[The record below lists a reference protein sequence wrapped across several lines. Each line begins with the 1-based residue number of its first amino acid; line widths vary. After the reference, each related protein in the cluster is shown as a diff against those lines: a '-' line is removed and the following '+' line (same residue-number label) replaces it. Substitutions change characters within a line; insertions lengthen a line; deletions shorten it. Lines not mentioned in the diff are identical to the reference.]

1 MSTSLDTLRDRP
13 VRRRRPQL
21 NGITRYVLMRLLG
34 MAAVMFLVLTI
45 VFLIVRVTPGDPAAI
60 MLGPDA
66 SADDVAHLRSRL
78 GLDTPLPLQYLI
90 YIGQV
95 LRGDLGESIFLGQ
108 PVLTAIASRA
118 EPTFFLTVFA
128 LAIACAIALP
138 VGIMS
143 AYRRGSLFDQGVT
156 TLAML
161 AASIPGFWLSL
172 ILMQLFAV
180 KLGWFPVSGYGG
192 PGSALGER
200 LYHLVLPA
208 VALGV
213 VSSALIIRF
222 TRAAMLD
229 VLGEDYVRTA
239 RSKGMSELRVVLRH
253 ALKNALIPIIT
264 VIGLTAAVL
273 ISGAV
278 VTETVFGL
286 PGIGNLVVSAVS
298 RRDYPVIQGALLIIA
313 GLYVLINFVID
324 MLYLVVDPRV
334 RY

>member
-1 MSTSLDTLRDRP
+1 MTVPADTAMGGKPRVRPLNGTLRY
-13 VRRRRPQL
+13 
-21 NGITRYVLMRLLG
+21 ILMRIVG
-34 MAAVMFLVLTI
+34 MAAVMFLVVTI

-66 SADDVAHLRSRL
+66 SAADIAALRARL
-78 GLDTPLPLQYLI
+78 GLDAPLPLQYLV
-90 YIGQV
+90 YVKQM
-95 LRGDLGESIFLGQ
+95 LQGDLGESIFLGQ
-108 PVLTAIASRA
+108 PVLTAIWSRA

-128 LAIACAIALP
+128 LAIACVIALP
-138 VGIMS
+138 VGIIS
-143 AYRRGSLFDQGVT
+143 AYRRGSLFDQGIT

-172 ILMQLFAV
+172 MLMQLFSV
-180 KLGWFPVSGYGG
+180 RLGWFPVSGYGG
-192 PGSALGER
+192 PGASFAER
-200 LYHLVLPA
+200 LYHLALPA

-239 RSKGMSELRVVLRH
+239 RSKGMSEFRVILRH

-313 GLYVLINFVID
+313 GLYVLINFIID
-324 MLYLVVDPRV
+324 MLYLIVDPRV